1 MFKDYDVKIFA
12 KTYDHKVI
20 EQIETMLGTGIFDN
34 KKVRIMPD
42 THVGVGCVI
51 GFTGEIEDKIDPNI
65 VGVDLGC
72 GVNVTK
78 IDKTIELNYHDIDEF
93 IRNCIPN
100 GNGIY
105 TKVENEIKDKVMSM
119 LSNLKCFDKID
130 NIDRIVKSF
139 GTLGGGNHFIE
150 IAVDEDNYKYL
161 VIHTGSRNLGV
172 QIAKHYY
179 NIMINGNVD
188 KMKEKMIKEINKTV
202 DKLKKEDNYSMISS
216 ELEKIKAKYNKI
228 ALKSKYITG
237 DDFND
242 YLHDIAI
249 AQKYAVGNRHAI
261 ANKIISE
268 FKLSEYVLEQFESIH
283 NYIDIESKIVRKGAI
298 SAKKGERVVIP
309 INMATGSI
317 IGIGKGNEDWNYS
330 APHGAGRI
338 MSRTEAKETINMIE
352 YIKSMKDVYTTSVN
366 NHTIDEAPMA
376 YRGLDEIQNSI
387 VDTVDI
393 VNIIKPVYNFK
404 SNG

>member
-1 MFKDYDVKIFA
+1 
-12 KTYDHKVI
+12 
-20 EQIETMLGTGIFDN
+20 
-34 KKVRIMPD
+34 
-42 THVGVGCVI
+42 
-51 GFTGEIEDKIDPNI
+51 
-65 VGVDLGC
+65 
-72 GVNVTK
+72 
-78 IDKTIELNYHDIDEF
+78 
-93 IRNCIPN
+93 
-100 GNGIY
+100 
-105 TKVENEIKDKVMSM
+105 
-119 LSNLKCFDKID
+119 
-130 NIDRIVKSF
+130 
-139 GTLGGGNHFIE
+139 
-150 IAVDEDNYKYL
+150 
-161 VIHTGSRNLGV
+161 
-172 QIAKHYY
+172 
-179 NIMINGNVD
+179 MINGNVD

-228 ALKSKYITG
+228 SLKAKYITG

-249 AQKYAVGNRHAI
+249 AQEYAVGNRHVI

-268 FKLSEYVLEQFESIH
+268 FKLSGYVLEQFESIH

-317 IGIGKGNEDWNYS
+317 IGIGKGNEDWNCS

-366 NHTIDEAPMA
+366 NHTVDEAPMA
-376 YRGLDEIQNSI
+376 YRGLVEIQESN